1 MDIADLIRED
11 LALIESSALV
21 RETGDLLRLL
31 FPVFK
36 KIVADKGAAAPP
48 PGWQVARESEIGTHE
63 FAYAYP
69 VPGYWKIPALRGK
82 TLKIHLFF
90 YPMPGMPT
98 ARIMG
103 GATPAT
109 ATLTLRAIIPD
120 WDTAL
125 LGKIQGGLKETLAH
139 ELTHFR
145 DERPAGKYPSMKK
158 VMGGDFAYFSHPHEI
173 RAFVTEIMKNA
184 LREKMPFV
192 EMLELYAEQ
201 IWADT
206 CTPVQVAKLRRLY
219 TQEYNSRGY
228 GNRPRARSR

>member
-31 FPVFK
+31 LPVFK
-36 KIVADKGAAAPP
+36 KIIAEEGAATPP

-82 TLKIHLFF
+82 ALAIKLFF

-98 ARIMG
+98 ARVAG
-103 GATPAT
+103 SAVPSTS
-109 ATLTLRAIIPD
+109 TLTLRVIIPD
-120 WDTAL
+120 WNTNL
-125 LGKIQGGLKETLAH
+125 LGKIQAGLKETLVH

-145 DERPAGKYPSMKK
+145 DERPAKKYPSNKK
-158 VMGGDFAYFSHPHEI
+158 AFAGDFAYFSHPHEV
-173 RAFVTEIMKNA
+173 RAFTTEITKHA
-184 LREKMPFV
+184 RREKMSFF

-201 IWADT
+201 IWADN
-206 CTPVQVAKLRRLY
+206 CTPAQIAKLRRLY